1 MQISRLSALGT
12 LKFQKADVFIK
23 AKRINQLK
31 LYNISAIIK
40 TYLFTFSQTSK
51 WVLNKNETH
60 SSIEALINLVL
71 CVFCAKDVK
80 RKCDISIILLACVI
94 YMHDLNK
101 KFFKGRLRSETSSS
115 SNCVPIGGKFLLP
128 EFLINDTT
136 LRVWIQLTNA
146 QKKQPIQRKYI
157 SL

>member
-1 MQISRLSALGT
+1 MQISRLPALGT

-60 SSIEALINLVL
+60 SSIEALIN
-71 CVFCAKDVK
+71 
-80 RKCDISIILLACVI
+80 
-94 YMHDLNK
+94 
-101 KFFKGRLRSETSSS
+101 
-115 SNCVPIGGKFLLP
+115 
-128 EFLINDTT
+128 
-136 LRVWIQLTNA
+136 
-146 QKKQPIQRKYI
+146 
-157 SL
+157 